1 MTYNKS
7 ELEEF
12 SKKYFGPDHERL
24 SPQEKLIK
32 IIESRSWDPIE
43 YEVAVESARK
53 MDSNQANSV
62 LYHFLV
68 ADEMLPE
75 AMKAID
81 EVEKEWRLED
91 KIRRS

>member
-1 MTYNKS
+1 MTYNKA
-7 ELEEF
+7 ELEEL

-24 SPQEKLIK
+24 SPQEKLLEL
-32 IIESRSWDPIE
+32 IETMSLDSVE
-43 YEVAVESARK
+43 YEVAVKGARK
-53 MDSNQANSV
+53 MDSNRANEA